1 MLDLDKIDFE
11 TVDVDVDEDGNGWF
25 IEVNDEAMEE
35 AMSDIEEE
43 YDSDTVSDY
52 MNYGVQEK
60 KVKKALDPYTIC
72 VVYLGMMLILKLL
85 F

>member
-60 KVKKALDPYTIC
+60 
-72 VVYLGMMLILKLL
+72 
-85 F
+85 